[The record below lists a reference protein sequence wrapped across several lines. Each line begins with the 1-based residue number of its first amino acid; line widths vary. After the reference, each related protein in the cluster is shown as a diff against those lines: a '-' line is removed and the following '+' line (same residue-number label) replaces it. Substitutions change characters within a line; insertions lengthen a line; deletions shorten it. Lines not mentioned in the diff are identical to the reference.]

1 MGFKITLALYTT
13 TDFIHI
19 CYTNNALYIR
29 TDLIQHCKD
38 TLFCIKLTNFCDQ
51 KLEKCHWTSIN
62 IFSTILISSY
72 EKKCSF
78 QHQFTLHCNFQDN
91 PTVKWGPVLGQTDM
105 PSYRLPSS
113 ALSLNS
119 SLLPF
124 HMTVQ
129 INPSTRKPHTHTHTH
144 TITISCTIS
153 QKNGVVDKNTLV
165 ATYITSSGYKNNYF
179 N

>member
-1 MGFKITLALYTT
+1 M
-13 TDFIHI
+13 
-19 CYTNNALYIR
+19 LYIR

-38 TLFCIKLTNFCDQ
+38 TLFCIKLTNFSDQ
-51 KLEKCHWTSIN
+51 KLETCNWISIN
-62 IFSTILISSY
+62 VFSTILISSY
-72 EKKCSF
+72 EKKCSI

-105 PSYRLPSS
+105 PSSRLPSS

-129 INPSTRKPHTHTHTH
+129 INPSTRKPHIHTLQYPVQFHR
-144 TITISCTIS
+144 
-153 QKNGVVDKNTLV
+153 KMEVLDKNTLV
-165 ATYITSSGYKNNYF
+165 ATYITTSGYKNNYF